1 MEQDHILIAKL
12 NASSKVAFS
21 NLFDKYV
28 GMVHSFVSSLI
39 KDDAASDDITQQ
51 VFIKLWE
58 HRRNIAPEGNLP
70 AWLYVSARNAVFKE
84 LKRMVLMDKYVNC
97 ALRSQQIS
105 ENSVG
110 GGIDAEIIRREL
122 EAVVN
127 SFPKA
132 MKNIYLMRT
141 VEGLSVA
148 YIAAEMKLSPKTVE
162 TQLSRAK
169 KKLKDKL
176 EKI

>member
-39 KDDAASDDITQQ
+39 KDDAASDDITQL

-84 LKRMVLMDKYVNC
+84 LKRMVLMDKYVNY
-97 ALRSQQIS
+97 ALRSQQLG

-148 YIAAEMKLSPKTVE
+148 DIAAEMNLSPKTVE